1 MKGAV
6 EAARQEEVDD
16 TGAYIRH
23 CRAGGTDGEGA
34 AGSVAVWKAWPL
46 HRGGG
51 RRGGGGKGRE
61 GGLVGSVSFILK
73 AQKKGTSSVCNA

>member
-51 RRGGGGKGRE
+51 RGERGERGERE
-61 GGLVGSVSFILK
+61 NPLDRFLLS
-73 AQKKGTSSVCNA
+73 

>member
-51 RRGGGGKGRE
+51 RRGKGRE
-61 GGLVGSVSFILK
+61 GERGRAGWIGFFYFEG
-73 AQKKGTSSVCNA
+73 AKKGNVVGV